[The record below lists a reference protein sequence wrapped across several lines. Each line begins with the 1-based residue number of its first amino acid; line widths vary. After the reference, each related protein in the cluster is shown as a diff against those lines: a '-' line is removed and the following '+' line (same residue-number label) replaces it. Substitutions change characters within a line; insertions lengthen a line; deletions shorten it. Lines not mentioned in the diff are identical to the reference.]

1 MSNDYKFEGWVGLDA
16 NAAKGNMVWQSYEPK
31 AFQETDIDVRYLNHT
46 RSSHGSLANITNR
59 SRSLTAVSAVPTST
73 LSRPAGVPPTTLASL
88 ATRLSARPSAL
99 ARTSRTAS
107 RSATAS
113 VLVLSLALA

>member
-1 MSNDYKFEGWVGLDA
+1 MSTDYKFEGWVGLDA

-31 AFQETDIDVRYLNHT
+31 AFQETDIDVRCIADT
-46 RSSHGSLANITNR
+46 KNR

-73 LSRPAGVPPTTLASL
+73 LFSPAGVPPPTLASL
-88 ATRLSARPSAL
+88 ATKSLARLSVL

-113 VLVLSLALA
+113 VLVLSLVLA